1 MKKTVAVILIFIL
14 MLAMTAC
21 ASADAKEVALD
32 TVYSQLLETMPEM
45 ILIEDGDMRLN
56 LMGIQAD
63 DCVQVITAVCAD
75 GLRTDEVWLIE
86 AKDAAAL
93 DRIAALAENRLLAKA
108 AESETYSPEQYA
120 VVQKAETVTEGLYF
134 ALLVSPDVDTLKAAV
149 EAAVK

>member
-1 MKKTVAVILIFIL
+1 MKKAISLLLILAL
-14 MLAMTAC
+14 VLGMTAC
-21 ASADAKEVALD
+21 GAADAKEVAMD
-32 TVYSQLLETMPEM
+32 TVYTELQKTLPEM
-45 ILIEDGDMRLN
+45 ILIEDADMRLN
-56 LMGIQAD
+56 LLGIQAE
-63 DCVQVITAVCAD
+63 DCAQVITAVCAD

-93 DRIAALAENRLLAKA
+93 ERIVTLAENRLYAKS

-120 VVQKAETVTEGLYF
+120 IVQKAVTVTEGLYF